1 MKKLLLSAG
10 LVASLFAANQYEIG
24 IGAGKHNV
32 TNSPIDNYNFL
43 NVRVGKYLPKNH
55 ILRLEFEKSEKI
67 LKNTESLTRV
77 LLNVEHYFTL
87 KDSKLSPY
95 AFVGAGYQWVS
106 GAYRNDAVADLGL
119 GTKYS
124 FKSNLNAFVE
134 LRGLRDFDNNDNHFG
149 AIIGV
154 NYLFGD
160 SDVKEAVKQVLDN
173 DQDGVSN
180 DMDKCP
186 NTPAGVKVDS
196 NGCALDTDK
205 DGVADYKDKC
215 ANTPAGAKVD
225 SNGCALDTDKDGVA
239 DYKDKC
245 ANTPA
250 GAAVDANGCT
260 LTYNFHITFDNNSAK
275 IKPEFVDTIKK
286 FAKFLKDNPQYKA
299 SIEGYTDNRGSVT
312 YNKKLSEKRA
322 KAVYE
327 ELIKLGISKDR
338 LSYKG
343 FGPENPIASND
354 TAQGRAENRR
364 VVAKLYY

>member
-215 ANTPAGAKVD
+215 ANTPAGA
-225 SNGCALDTDKDGVA
+225 
-239 DYKDKC
+239 
-245 ANTPA
+245 
-250 GAAVDANGCT
+250 AVDANGCT